1 MDEINK
7 CFMCKLEKFNKRRK
21 SKFGHLSIYDH
32 HLIKSNQ
39 MFSRNNLSSR
49 VIYRSSHPELFLEK
63 GDLKKVSWKYA
74 ANLQGNTHAEVRFL

>member
-21 SKFGHLSIYDH
+21 SKFDHLSIYDH

-39 MFSRNNLSSR
+39 MISLNNLSSR

-63 GDLKKVSWKYA
+63 GDLKKVS
-74 ANLQGNTHAEVRFL
+74 